1 MEYSYKEREAINAAL
16 QAGRKIASKPERAL
30 TEAEFQELEGL
41 ATNCPV
47 PVPPPVVQRAAKL
60 RDEPARLLQT
70 YLLPSKR
77 AEATRQLN
85 EIELPRAKRA
95 NRSRPEE
102 LDEFLFSFVRFYVRL
117 GGAPTKW
124 SASYCAQFI
133 EAAAGR
139 TLKKAGWDIK
149 PTTVT
154 NLIRTRLGKNSVGM
168 AVDLVNPSPDI
179 GAPTLG
185 ILPDDDV

>member
-1 MEYSYKEREAINAAL
+1 M
-16 QAGRKIASKPERAL
+16 
-30 TEAEFQELEGL
+30 
-41 ATNCPV
+41 
-47 PVPPPVVQRAAKL
+47 PPKVVRRAAKL
-60 RDEPARLLQT
+60 RDELAGLLQT

-77 AEATRQLN
+77 AEAIRQLH

-102 LDEFLFSFVRFYVRL
+102 LDEFLFSLVRFYVRL

-124 SASYCAQFI
+124 SASYCVRFI
-133 EAAAGR
+133 QAAAGR
-139 TLKKAGWDIK
+139 TLKEAGWDIK

-168 AVDLVNPSPDI
+168 AVDLVNLSPDI
-179 GAPTLG
+179 GAPTLR
-185 ILPDDDV
+185 ILPDEDV

>member
-1 MEYSYKEREAINAAL
+1 MSYSCKERRVINAAL
-16 QAGRKIASKPERAL
+16 QDGREAASKPERTL
-30 TEAEFQELEGL
+30 TEAEFQDLEAL
-41 ATNCPV
+41 AANCPI
-47 PVPPPVVQRAAKL
+47 PVPPKVVRRAAKL
-60 RDEPARLLQT
+60 RDELAELLQT

-77 AEATRQLN
+77 AEAIRQLH

-124 SASYCAQFI
+124 SASYCARFI
-133 EAAAGR
+133 QAAAGR
-139 TLKKAGWDIK
+139 TLKEAGWDIK

>member
-1 MEYSYKEREAINAAL
+1 MSYSYKERPAINAAL
-16 QAGRKIASKPERAL
+16 QAGRKAASKPERTL
-30 TEAEFQELEGL
+30 TEVEFQELEGL
-41 ATNCPV
+41 AANCPV
-47 PVPPPVVQRAAKL
+47 PVPTRAVQRAVKL
-60 RDEPARLLQT
+60 RDELAGLLQT
-70 YLLPSKR
+70 YLLPSER
-77 AEATRQLN
+77 AEAIRRLHQ
-85 EIELPRAKRA
+85 IELPRAKRA

-124 SASYCAQFI
+124 SDSYCVLFVK
-133 EAAAGR
+133 AAAGR
-139 TLKKAGWDIK
+139 TLKEAGWGIK

>member
-16 QAGRKIASKPERAL
+16 QAGRKAASKPARTL
-30 TEAEFQELEGL
+30 TEAEFQELERL
-41 ATNCPV
+41 AANCPV
-47 PVPPPVVQRAAKL
+47 PVPPPVVRRAAKL
-60 RDEPARLLQT
+60 RDELAGLLQT

-85 EIELPRAKRA
+85 EIELPRSKRA

-117 GGAPTKW
+117 GGEPTKW
-124 SASYCAQFI
+124 SASYCARFI

-139 TLKKAGWDIK
+139 MLKEAGWGIK

-154 NLIRTRLGKNSVGM
+154 NLIRARLGKNSVGM
-168 AVDLVNPSPDI
+168 AADLVNPSPDI

-185 ILPDDDV
+185 TLPDDDV

>member
-1 MEYSYKEREAINAAL
+1 MSYSYAECQAINAAL
-16 QAGRKIASKPERAL
+16 QAGRKVASKSERTL
-30 TEAEFQELEGL
+30 TEAEFQEQEAL
-41 ATNCPV
+41 AANCPV
-47 PVPPPVVQRAAKL
+47 PLPLPVVRRTAKL
-60 RDEPARLLQT
+60 RDELAGLLQT

-77 AEATRQLN
+77 AEAIRQLHQ
-85 EIELPRAKRA
+85 IELPRAKRA

-117 GGAPTKW
+117 GGEPTKW
-124 SASYCAQFI
+124 SASYCARFI

-139 TLKKAGWDIK
+139 TLKEVGWDIK
-149 PTTVT
+149 PTTVV
-154 NLIRTRLGKNSVGM
+154 NLIRARLEKNSVGM
-168 AVDLVNPSPDI
+168 AADLMNPSPDI

>member
-1 MEYSYKEREAINAAL
+1 VINAAL
-16 QAGRKIASKPERAL
+16 QAGREAASKPERTL
-30 TEAEFQELEGL
+30 TEAEFQDLEAL
-41 ATNCPV
+41 AANCPI
-47 PVPPPVVQRAAKL
+47 PVPPKVVRRAAKL
-60 RDEPARLLQT
+60 RDELAELLQT

-77 AEATRQLN
+77 AEAIRQLH

-124 SASYCAQFI
+124 SASYCARFI
-133 EAAAGR
+133 QAAAGR
-139 TLKKAGWDIK
+139 TLKEAGWDIK